1 MNELAVKISS
11 IRKKQR
17 KPKNPRDYVSFW
29 VEKDRLDENVVDAF
43 VMILRTGGCS
53 WAHNSGCSMCGYIN
67 DALQD
72 DVKEED
78 LLYQYENV
86 MKNYSQEKIVKIFTS
101 GSFLNEKEVPKSV
114 QEKIFDDLEKKTD
127 KIIIESRPEFVTAG
141 NVKGKKKL
149 EVAVGLESAS
159 DFISKN
165 SINKGFTFSDYLKAV
180 KILKEQKIKIKTYLL
195 IKPPFLSE
203 KEAISD
209 AIYSAEK
216 ISGHSPTISFNPVN
230 IQKFT
235 LVERLWRGGEYRPP
249 WLWSVVEVL
258 KQSSKLNGTRVMSS
272 PTAGGT
278 KRGAHNCGI
287 CDKEV
292 LLAIEEFSQ
301 SQDVS
306 VLEDLK
312 CDCKELWQDILKTE
326 NIAKAQG
333 DLSRLV

>member
-1 MNELAVKISS
+1 MNELAAKIGS
-11 IRKKQR
+11 IRKRQR
-17 KPKNPRDYVSFW
+17 KSKDPRDYVSIW
-29 VEKDRLDENVVDAF
+29 VEKDVLDKNVVEAF

-53 WAHNSGCSMCGYIN
+53 WAQDSGCSMCGYIN

-86 MKNYSQEKIVKIFTS
+86 MKNFKQEKIVKIFTS
-101 GSFLNEKEVPKSV
+101 GSFFAEKEVPKSAR
-114 QEKIFDDLEKKTD
+114 ERILNDLTSKTE
-127 KIIIESRPEFVTAG
+127 KIIIESRPEFVTLE

-149 EVAVGLESAS
+149 EVAIGLESAS
-159 DFISKN
+159 DFISEN
-165 SINKGFTFSDYLKAV
+165 SINKGFKFSDYLKAV
-180 KILKEQKIKIKTYLL
+180 NILKEHKIGIKTYLL

-203 KEAISD
+203 SEAISD
-209 AIYSAEK
+209 AVHSAEK
-216 ISGHSPTISFNPVN
+216 ISDHSPTISFNPVN

-235 LVERLWRGGEYRPP
+235 LVERLWQNGEYRPA

-278 KRGAHNCGI
+278 KRGAHNCGD

-306 VLEDLK
+306 VLENLN
-312 CDCKELWQDILKTE
+312 CTCKELWNDILKTE
-326 NIAKAQG
+326 NIAKAHG
-333 DLSRLV
+333 DLLRLV